1 MDLASLCDSYNF
13 ENVHHTSMTL
23 TPQARVRQHKLK
35 LPKTSGMSGLGLDVM
50 AGGSIFD
57 SDVVDTPSMALVDPV
72 LGGQV
77 SRLAFQVCLVYW
89 YTGFHAHDIDVW
101 F

>member
-1 MDLASLCDSYNF
+1 MCI
-13 ENVHHTSMTL
+13 VHMTL
-23 TPQARVRQHKLK
+23 SPQARVRQHKLK

-77 SRLAFQVCLVYW
+77 SLSSLLSVLDYW

>member
-1 MDLASLCDSYNF
+1 MILIISKMCITHD
-13 ENVHHTSMTL
+13 MTLPL

-77 SRLAFQVCLVYW
+77 SLSSLLSVRWLSCS
-89 YTGFHAHDIDVW
+89 
-101 F
+101 

>member
-1 MDLASLCDSYNF
+1 MRAYLTPL
-13 ENVHHTSMTL
+13 TLPL

-77 SRLAFQVCLVYW
+77 TLSSCLVYS
-89 YTGFHAHDIDVW
+89 GFHAHDIDDW

>member
-1 MDLASLCDSYNF
+1 
-13 ENVHHTSMTL
+13 MTLPL

-77 SRLAFQVCLVYW
+77 SLSSCSVVCA
-89 YTGFHAHDIDVW
+89 GFHDHDIDVW

>member
-1 MDLASLCDSYNF
+1 
-13 ENVHHTSMTL
+13 MTLPL

-77 SRLAFQVCLVYW
+77 SLSSLAFKLSVLVH
-89 YTGFHAHDIDVW
+89 TGFHAHDIDVW